1 MAYHASGPDRQPSIG
16 VLPMS
21 LKTTFAA
28 SAAAM
33 LLAACVAPVPFNDRV
48 AKSETY
54 QRLDAQI
61 QPTAVSQQEQQEQL
75 EQLQNLVRVTL
86 ADSLLF
92 PSASAQLSESGKA
105 ALAKLA
111 PALKDLSSQR
121 IVVKGFSDD
130 SPVGMPLMQRI
141 VSNVELSKARA
152 AAVQS
157 FLASQGVPQDLIYIS
172 GLGESHPVASN
183 DTEQGRAQNRRVEID
198 VVAAP
203 A

>member
-1 MAYHASGPDRQPSIG
+1 MVYHAGGPDRQPANG
-16 VLPMS
+16 VLLMS

-28 SAAAM
+28 SAAAL

-61 QPTAVSQQEQQEQL
+61 QPAALSPQEQL

-86 ADSLLF
+86 ADNLLF

-105 ALAKLA
+105 ALARLA

-157 FLASQGVPQDLIYIS
+157 FLAAQGVPQDIIYIS

>member
-1 MAYHASGPDRQPSIG
+1 MVYHARGTDRKLAHG

-21 LKTTFAA
+21 LNTTC
-28 SAAAM
+28 AAAAAA
-33 LLAACVAPVPFNDRV
+33 LLLTACVAPVPFNDRI
-48 AKSETY
+48 AKTEIY

-61 QPTAVSQQEQQEQL
+61 QPAAPSQKQQL
-75 EQLQNLVRVTL
+75 EQLQNLVRLTL

-92 PSASAQLSESGKA
+92 PSGSAQLSESGKA
-105 ALAKLA
+105 ALARLA
-111 PALKDLSSQR
+111 PALKDLSNQR

-141 VSNVELSKARA
+141 ISNVELSKARA
-152 AAVQS
+152 AAVQG
-157 FLASQGVPQDLIYIS
+157 FLAAQGVPQDIIFIS

-183 DTEQGRAQNRRVEID
+183 DTEQGRALNRRVEID

>member
-1 MAYHASGPDRQPSIG
+1 MAYHASGPDRQPSTG

-61 QPTAVSQQEQQEQL
+61 QPTAVSQQEQL

-105 ALAKLA
+105 ALARLA

>member
-1 MAYHASGPDRQPSIG
+1 
-16 VLPMS
+16 MS
-21 LKTTFAA
+21 LKTIFAA
-28 SAAAM
+28 SNVAVF
-33 LLAACVAPVPFNDRV
+33 LSACVVPVPFNDRV
-48 AKSETY
+48 AKSQTY

-61 QPTAVSQQEQQEQL
+61 QPAAAPQQEQL
-75 EQLQNLVRVTL
+75 EQLQNLVRLTL

-92 PSASAQLSESGKA
+92 PSGSAQLSESGKA
-105 ALAKLA
+105 ALARLA
-111 PALKDLSSQR
+111 PVLKELSSQR

-130 SPVGMPLMQRI
+130 TPLGMPLMQRI
-141 VSNVELSKARA
+141 VSNVELSTARA
-152 AAVQS
+152 VAVQR
-157 FLASQGVPQDLIYIS
+157 FLAAQGVPQDIIYTS

>member
-1 MAYHASGPDRQPSIG
+1 MVYHARGPDRQPINE
-16 VLPMS
+16 VPPMS

-28 SAAAM
+28 SAAAL

-48 AKSETY
+48 AKNEIY

-61 QPTAVSQQEQQEQL
+61 QPAASSPKEQL
-75 EQLQNLVRVTL
+75 EQLQNLVRLTL

-92 PSASAQLSESGKA
+92 PSGSAQLSESGKA
-105 ALAKLA
+105 ALARLA
-111 PALKDLSSQR
+111 PALKDLSNQR

-141 VSNVELSKARA
+141 ISNVELSKARA
-152 AAVQS
+152 AAVQG
-157 FLASQGVPQDLIYIS
+157 FLAVQGVPQDIIFIS

-183 DTEQGRAQNRRVEID
+183 DTEQGRALNRRVEID

>member
-1 MAYHASGPDRQPSIG
+1 
-16 VLPMS
+16 MS

-28 SAAAM
+28 SAAAL

-61 QPTAVSQQEQQEQL
+61 QPAALSPQEQL

-92 PSASAQLSESGKA
+92 PSGSAQLSESGKA
-105 ALAKLA
+105 ALASLA

-157 FLASQGVPQDLIYIS
+157 FLAAQGVPQDIIYIS

>member
-1 MAYHASGPDRQPSIG
+1 MQARISPLFLSTA
-16 VLPMS
+16 
-21 LKTTFAA
+21 
-28 SAAAM
+28 
-33 LLAACVAPVPFNDRV
+33 LLLSACVSPVPFNDRV
-48 AKSETY
+48 AKTEIY

-61 QPTAVSQQEQQEQL
+61 QPAAVPQPAQEQL

-92 PSASAQLSESGKA
+92 PSGSAQLSEPGKT
-105 ALAKLA
+105 ALTRLA
-111 PALKDLSSQR
+111 PALKDLSGQR

-130 SPVGMPLMQRI
+130 TPIGMPLMQRI
-141 VSNVELSKARA
+141 TSNVELSKARA
-152 AAVQS
+152 ATVQG
-157 FLASQGVPQDLIYIS
+157 FLAAQGVPQDIIYIS

>member
-1 MAYHASGPDRQPSIG
+1 
-16 VLPMS
+16 MS

-33 LLAACVAPVPFNDRV
+33 LLAACVAPVPFNDRI
-48 AKSETY
+48 AKTEIY
-54 QRLDAQI
+54 RQMDAQLR
-61 QPTAVSQQEQQEQL
+61 PAALSPREQL
-75 EQLQNLVRVTL
+75 EQLQNLVRLTL

-105 ALAKLA
+105 ALARLA
-111 PALKDLSSQR
+111 PALKNLSGQR

-130 SPVGMPLMQRI
+130 SPVGMPLIPRM

-157 FLASQGVPQDLIYIS
+157 FLAAQGVPQDIIFVS

-198 VVAAP
+198 VVPAP

>member
-1 MAYHASGPDRQPSIG
+1 
-16 VLPMS
+16 MS

-61 QPTAVSQQEQQEQL
+61 QPAAVSQQEQL

-105 ALAKLA
+105 ALARLA
-111 PALKDLSSQR
+111 PALKDPSNQR

-152 AAVQS
+152 ATVQS
-157 FLASQGVPQDLIYIS
+157 FLASQGVPQDIIYIS

>member
-61 QPTAVSQQEQQEQL
+61 QPTAVSQQEQL

>member
-1 MAYHASGPDRQPSIG
+1 MVYHACGPYQKPANG

-48 AKSETY
+48 AKTEIY
-54 QRLDAQI
+54 RQMDAQL
-61 QPTAVSQQEQQEQL
+61 QPAAVSQQEQL
-75 EQLQNLVRVTL
+75 EQLQNLVRLTL

-105 ALAKLA
+105 ALARLA
-111 PALKDLSSQR
+111 PALKDLSNQR

-130 SPVGMPLMQRI
+130 SPVGMPLMQRM
-141 VSNVELSKARA
+141 VSNVQLSKARA
-152 AAVQS
+152 AAVQG
-157 FLASQGVPQDLIYIS
+157 FLAAQGVPQDIIFIS

>member
-1 MAYHASGPDRQPSIG
+1 
-16 VLPMS
+16 MS
-21 LKTTFAA
+21 LPTTLAA

-48 AKSETY
+48 AKSEIY
-54 QRLDAQI
+54 QRMDAQL
-61 QPTAVSQQEQQEQL
+61 QPAAVSQQEQL
-75 EQLQNLVRVTL
+75 EQLQNLVRLTL

-92 PSASAQLSESGKA
+92 PSGSAQLSESGKA
-105 ALAKLA
+105 ALTRLA
-111 PALKDLSSQR
+111 PALKDLSGQR

-130 SPVGMPLMQRI
+130 RPLGMPLMQRI

-152 AAVQS
+152 TAVQS
-157 FLASQGVPQDLIYIS
+157 FLAAQGVPQNIIFIS
-172 GLGESHPVASN
+172 GLGESHPVATN